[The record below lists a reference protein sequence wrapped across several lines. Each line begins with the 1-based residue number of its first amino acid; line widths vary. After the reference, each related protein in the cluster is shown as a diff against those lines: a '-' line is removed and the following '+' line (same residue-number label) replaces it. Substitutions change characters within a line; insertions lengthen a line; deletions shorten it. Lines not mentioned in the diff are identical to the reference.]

1 MKCGKNAERSV
12 AICDKDT
19 GTAPTNRGRQ
29 CIVRLSVLDRTRA
42 AEEFRGALIPS
53 QPGMRA
59 DCSEPLRPVT
69 ASLDPDSAANHD
81 PVICR
86 TPTLQLDSANSPLRH
101 VG

>member
-42 AEEFRGALIPS
+42 AEEFRA
-53 QPGMRA
+53 R
-59 DCSEPLRPVT
+59 
-69 ASLDPDSAANHD
+69 
-81 PVICR
+81 
-86 TPTLQLDSANSPLRH
+86 
-101 VG
+101 